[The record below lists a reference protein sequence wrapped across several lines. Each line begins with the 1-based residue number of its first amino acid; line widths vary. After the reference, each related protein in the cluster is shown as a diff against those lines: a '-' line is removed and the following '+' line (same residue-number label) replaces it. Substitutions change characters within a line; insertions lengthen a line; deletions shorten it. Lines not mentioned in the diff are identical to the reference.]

1 MGHHQCRFPRENEG
15 NDQLTGKMSA
25 RKIKEETIDGWIPG
39 AFPVV
44 RTTLSFNSAP
54 KIMVELGL
62 SLNVLIIFN
71 QKCVPTRKNLENK
84 IEINVSQNNY

>member
-1 MGHHQCRFPRENEG
+1 
-15 NDQLTGKMSA
+15 MSA
-25 RKIKEETIDGWIPG
+25 FKKMADIDTSSRLFPFLVLWRVVTRAPTEKEETIDGWIPG

-62 SLNVLIIFN
+62 SLNVLSL
-71 QKCVPTRKNLENK
+71 KPA
-84 IEINVSQNNY
+84 